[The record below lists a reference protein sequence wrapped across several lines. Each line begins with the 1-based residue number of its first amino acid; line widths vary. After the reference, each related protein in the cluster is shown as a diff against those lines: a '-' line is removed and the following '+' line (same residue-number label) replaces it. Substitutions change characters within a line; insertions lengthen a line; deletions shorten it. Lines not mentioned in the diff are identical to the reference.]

1 VNRGNPTFSIG
12 RREFFRAAARYLVL
26 GAMTAIGILL
36 ARRGGIDRRTQ
47 RCDRKGVC
55 CGCRTFDTCRLPA
68 ALSAKLAKAEGD
80 AS

>member
-1 VNRGNPTFSIG
+1 MSMDYRTSSIE

-26 GAMTAIGILL
+26 GAMAAVGILL

-55 CGCRTFDTCRLPA
+55 CGCRVFEDCRLPA
-68 ALSAKLAKAEGD
+68 ALSAKLAEKETM
-80 AS
+80 